1 MNIITKTL
9 AALTLSGAILLAY
22 SSTANAQQTQEQT
35 LNQNSNQRVEIRCE
49 GGAYGQPINCR
60 GYLENT
66 ASQSATQRQTQDNR
80 SIVYRI
86 QDGRVVRID
95 RNNLKHTM
103 VNTSMNSLFV
113 QGAGLASIA
122 TAAIGT
128 VALKRRK

>member
-9 AALTLSGAILLAY
+9 AAIFLSGATLLAF
-22 SSTANAQQTQEQT
+22 SSTVNAQQTQEQT

-66 ASQSATQRQTQDNR
+66 ASQSASQRQSQDNR

-86 QDGRVVRID
+86 ENGRVVRVD
-95 RNNLKHTM
+95 RSSLKHDM

-113 QGAGLASIA
+113 QGATLASIA